1 MTRETTGLG
10 FLWSGIAAGVMV
22 PTWFDL
28 PVQNEGRSKQSFS
41 LACLDVGQK
50 VKRERWSING
60 INSLTLKMRSG
71 YKRAPSYVSG
81 HFR

>member
-1 MTRETTGLG
+1 MMTRETTGLG
-10 FLWSGIAAGVMV
+10 FLWSRIAAGVLV

-50 VKRERWSING
+50 VKRER
-60 INSLTLKMRSG
+60 
-71 YKRAPSYVSG
+71 
-81 HFR
+81 